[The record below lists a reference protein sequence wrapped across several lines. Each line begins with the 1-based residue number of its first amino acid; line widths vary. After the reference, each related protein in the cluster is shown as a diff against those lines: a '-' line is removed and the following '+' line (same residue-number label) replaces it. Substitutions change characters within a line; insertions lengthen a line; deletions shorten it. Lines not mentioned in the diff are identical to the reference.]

1 MKISR
6 IRHVTLAG
14 TITALALT
22 SCGKKSDDST
32 DDETTSKLAASGALM
47 LDYAASS
54 LSSTQKAPTSAI
66 LVAGKSQANSA
77 LRLDAEI
84 QSTITPNCS
93 NKGSPWNTTTGARM
107 EPNDSG
113 VKYAE
118 AVLYCQTNNEE
129 SPDTLAGSMRMARSL
144 MCDLEKGIGTIE
156 YTAAGKVYTSV
167 AITPTTECGWTA
179 GQISEVGS
187 SNVATL
193 TATSYDSGDWQK
205 SIHLEVAAFRIDVKL
220 YITATADKAA
230 IKYIEGW
237 DADAR
242 GDGTDAGLSAG
253 AKGTRGNVISIDR
266 ANGVIR
272 AEYADTY

>member
-6 IRHVTLAG
+6 IRLVTLAG
-14 TITALALT
+14 AITALAFT

-144 MCDLEKGIGTIE
+144 MCDLEKE
-156 YTAAGKVYTSV
+156 
-167 AITPTTECGWTA
+167 
-179 GQISEVGS
+179 
-187 SNVATL
+187 
-193 TATSYDSGDWQK
+193 SGP
-205 SIHLEVAAFRIDVKL
+205 LN
-220 YITATADKAA
+220 
-230 IKYIEGW
+230 
-237 DADAR
+237 
-242 GDGTDAGLSAG
+242 
-253 AKGTRGNVISIDR
+253 TR
-266 ANGVIR
+266 
-272 AEYADTY
+272 